1 MMRELATDQ
10 LGLEILH
17 LGDCFRLLASVS
29 IGRIAF
35 TSGGEVLVLPVIF
48 LVDGQDVVFRA
59 KTGSKLASVEVG
71 QYVAF
76 EVDSYDAAADAGWS
90 VVVRGLAEVQ
100 SEAECARLD
109 TLGMKAW
116 GGSAEERAWVRIRPA
131 AITGRQ
137 MAVAAGDGAAE
148 HGAAEHGAGNGAA
161 GKG

>member
-1 MMRELATDQ
+1 MRELATDQ

-71 QYVAF
+71 QYVTF
-76 EVDSYDAAADAGWS
+76 EADSYDATAGTGWS

-109 TLGMKAW
+109 TLGVAAW
-116 GGSAEERAWVRIRPA
+116 GGSAAQRVWMRIRPA
-131 AITGRQ
+131 SIAGRRT
-137 MAVAAGDGAAE
+137 AEPGDD
-148 HGAAEHGAGNGAA
+148 
-161 GKG
+161 

>member
-1 MMRELATDQ
+1 MRELATDQ

-17 LGDCFRLLASVS
+17 LGDCFRLLASDPV
-29 IGRIAF
+29 GRIAF
-35 TSGGEVLVLPVIF
+35 TCGGEVLVLPVLF

-59 KTGSKLASVEVG
+59 RVGSKLASVEVG

-76 EVDSYDAAADAGWS
+76 EVDSYDAAAGTGWS

-100 SEAECARLD
+100 PETECVRLD

-116 GGSAEERAWVRIRPA
+116 GGSAPERAWVRIRPA
-131 AITGRQ
+131 SITGRQ
-137 MAVAAGDGAAE
+137 MAVASKDAAGQD
-148 HGAAEHGAGNGAA
+148 AA

>member
-1 MMRELATDQ
+1 MRELATDQ

-35 TSGGEVLVLPVIF
+35 TSGGEVLVLPVIY

-59 KTGSKLASVEVG
+59 KAGSKLASVEVG

-76 EVDSYDAAADAGWS
+76 EVDAYDAAADSGWS

-100 SEAECARLD
+100 SEAECVRLD
-109 TLGMKAW
+109 TLNTLGMKAW
-116 GGSAEERAWVRIRPA
+116 GGSAQERAWVRIRPA
-131 AITGRQ
+131 SITGRQ
-137 MAVAAGDGAAE
+137 MAVSAKDGT
-148 HGAAEHGAGNGAA
+148 
-161 GKG
+161 GKD

>member
-1 MMRELATDQ
+1 MRELATDQ

-17 LGDCFRLLASVS
+17 LGDCFRLLASASV
-29 IGRIAF
+29 GRIAF
-35 TSGGEVLVLPVIF
+35 TSGGEVLVLPVVF
-48 LVDGQDVVFRA
+48 LVDGQDVVFRT
-59 KTGSKLASVEVG
+59 KMGSKLASVEVG

-76 EVDSYDAAADAGWS
+76 EVDCYDAAADSGWS

-137 MAVAAGDGAAE
+137 MAVAAGDGAAG
-148 HGAAEHGAGNGAA
+148 HGAAGHGAGNGAA